1 MDGKIGMMM
10 MMMGGR
16 GGWVGLG
23 IAATFCGGIVVV
35 GCGIFSCAVL
45 TLFHPWEC
53 GLIRG
58 LLVG

>member
-45 TLFHPWEC
+45 TLSIL
-53 GLIRG
+53 GN
-58 LLVG
+58 VG